1 MCIRDSPYNPVANDY
16 LDQLH
21 QLGMPDD
28 TAYAYLEN
36 MITTQ
41 SYTLATDQIL
51 MISAALMLSL
61 VTLIWWA
68 KPPFV
73 ASRGDAH

>member
-1 MCIRDSPYNPVANDY
+1 MENIQTYNPLATDY
-16 LDQLH
+16 LDRLH

-28 TAYAYLEN
+28 VAYAYLER

-41 SYTLATDQIL
+41 AYTMATDRIL
-51 MISAALMLSL
+51 TISATLMLSL
-61 VTLIWWA
+61 ITLIWWA

-73 ASRGDAH
+73 ASRGGGH

>member
-1 MCIRDSPYNPVANDY
+1 
-16 LDQLH
+16 
-21 QLGMPDD
+21 
-28 TAYAYLEN
+28 
-36 MITTQ
+36 
-41 SYTLATDQIL
+41 

>member
-1 MCIRDSPYNPVANDY
+1 MPDNVALAY
-16 LDQLH
+16 LDR
-21 QLGMPDD
+21 
-28 TAYAYLEN
+28 

-51 MISAALMLSL
+51 TISALLMLSL